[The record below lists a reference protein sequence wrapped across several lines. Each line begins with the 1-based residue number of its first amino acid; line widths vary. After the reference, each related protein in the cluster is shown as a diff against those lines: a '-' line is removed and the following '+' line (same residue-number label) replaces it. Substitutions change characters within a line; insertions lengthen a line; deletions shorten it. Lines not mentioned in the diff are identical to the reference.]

1 MGFATTDPRQGIIE
15 HVNPG
20 STAPLS
26 VSSNLLSTLMAPL
39 KNAEMPNLPDRHIAR
54 SGIFILFLLLLA
66 ACTSRPGPEV
76 LLPVNAS
83 PSSKLVSI
91 YVATTRQP
99 AENGQPGFTSG
110 RSAELRFAKYVIAI
124 PPGHKKAEIEW
135 PGRNTDPEKNFVTV
149 STTSMTQEAFS
160 KAMAA
165 EPKLNTD
172 NTERMPF
179 VFVHGYNY
187 NFQESLYQT
196 AQMAADGGDISV
208 PVLFAWPSDASVSG
222 YLADRD
228 SATFSRDPLARFL
241 TLMTATGGFDQ
252 VFVGAHSMGAFL
264 TTESLLQLRQ
274 TGHDDVISHLRVAL
288 ASPDI
293 DVDVFK
299 SQMRV
304 IGRLDPPMVVMV
316 ASDDR
321 ALTVSGKIA
330 GNRSRLGAVSVTAPD
345 IRALAVNENLR
356 FIDMSHVTATDRFKH
371 NRFFLLTSVARSE
384 ETSKAKPVL
393 AAVAPARA
401 SLLNPVLAAQ

>member
-1 MGFATTDPRQGIIE
+1 MRVPRKQQYARAAIF
-15 HVNPG
+15 
-20 STAPLS
+20 
-26 VSSNLLSTLMAPL
+26 MA
-39 KNAEMPNLPDRHIAR
+39 
-54 SGIFILFLLLLA
+54 FLLVLT
-66 ACTSRPGPEV
+66 ACTTRPGPDV
-76 LLPVNAS
+76 LLPVNAA
-83 PSSKLVSI
+83 PSSKLVSV

-99 AENGQPGFTSG
+99 ADNGQPGFTSG
-110 RSAELRFAKYVIAI
+110 RSADLHFVKYVIAI

-149 STTSMTQEAFS
+149 STTSLTQEAFS

-196 AQMAADGGDISV
+196 AQMAADGGDIVV

-228 SATFSRDPLARFL
+228 SVTFSRDPLARFL
-241 TLMTATGGFDQ
+241 AMMTETTGFQ
-252 VFVGAHSMGAFL
+252 QIFVGAHSMGAFL
-264 TTESLLQLRQ
+264 TTEALLQLRQ
-274 TGHDDVISHLRVAL
+274 SGHDDVIGHLRVAL

-299 SQMRV
+299 SQMDV
-304 IGRLDPPMVVMV
+304 IGKLEPPMVVMV
-316 ASDDR
+316 ANDDR

-330 GNRSRLGAVSVTAPD
+330 GNRSRLGAVNITAPD
-345 IRALAVNENLR
+345 IRALAANDNLR
-356 FIDMSHVTATDRFKH
+356 FIDMSHITATDRFKH

-384 ETSKAKPVL
+384 EMAMTKPML

-401 SLLNPVLAAQ
+401 SLSNAVSASR